1 VSRMNGRARK
11 KFYEFLIKRDGPCC
25 RCCGVLADERQ
36 LVVDHRDNNNSNN
49 DPDNL
54 QLLCRACNYLK
65 NPRGSERPVDMCVS
79 YGWSQDMS
87 EIETSRRK
95 KPEFKKFVAKW
106 VNEEVEVSEVDLIYS
121 GAESLDISPVTA
133 QRYLRSMCSRDGVY
147 ERVRKMGGV
156 FAVHYK
162 SGT

>member
-1 VSRMNGRARK
+1 VSRMNGRTRTK
-11 KFYEFLIKRDGPCC
+11 LYEFLIKRDRPYC

-54 QLLCRACNYLK
+54 QLLCRSCNYLK
-65 NPRGSERPVDMCVS
+65 NPRGSERPVDVCVS
-79 YGWSQDMS
+79 YGGSQDLS
-87 EIETSRRK
+87 EIEISRTK
-95 KPEFKKFVAKW
+95 KPQFRRYVATR
-106 VNEEVEVSEVDLIYS
+106 VNEEREITEEDLIYS

-147 ERVRKMGGV
+147 ERVKKMGGV
-156 FAVHYK
+156 FTVRYK
-162 SGT
+162 GGT

>member
-1 VSRMNGRARK
+1 VSRMNGRTRK
-11 KFYEFLIKRDGPCC
+11 KLYGFLIKRDRPYC

-54 QLLCRACNYLK
+54 QLLCRSCNYLK
-65 NPRGSERPVDMCVS
+65 NPRKLERPVDMCVS
-79 YGWSQDMS
+79 YGGSQDMS

-106 VNEEVEVSEVDLIYS
+106 VNEEGEVPEEELINS
-121 GAESLDISPVTA
+121 GAERLDLSPITTK
-133 QRYLRSMCSRDGVY
+133 RYLYPMCSRDGVY
-147 ERVRKMGGV
+147 ERVKRVGTFV
-156 FAVHYK
+156 VRYK